1 MDENEKRES
10 VVRRPEFKNN
20 TNLSWPQEEE
30 KSENFSW
37 EHWNRVVIEKRYF
50 FVRKVVC

>member
-10 VVRRPEFKNN
+10 VVRRPDQSSK
-20 TNLSWPQEEE
+20 TTKIYLGPRKG

-37 EHWNRVVIEKRYF
+37 EHWNRVTQ
-50 FVRKVVC
+50 